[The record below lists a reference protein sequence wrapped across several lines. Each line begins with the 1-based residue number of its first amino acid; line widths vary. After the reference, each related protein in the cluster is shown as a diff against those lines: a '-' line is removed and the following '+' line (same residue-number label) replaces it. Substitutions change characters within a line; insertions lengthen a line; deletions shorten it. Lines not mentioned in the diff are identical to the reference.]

1 MKASDIATVGYLHD
15 CFQTVLAH
23 LDVLRQAATAVPVA
37 QQQAVLLTIEQVM
50 ERCEVS
56 RSAVQRWIK
65 NGKKGRGKHVIK
77 LAVLT
82 FGDAEPRIPWPAL
95 LAFGRGEPY
104 DLAQLPAPPPP
115 LGALPALP
123 ASPAGAPEGEEAP
136 PMRRVA

>member
-1 MKASDIATVGYLHD
+1 MKASDLATVGYLHD
-15 CFQTVLAH
+15 CFQTVIAH
-23 LDVLRQAATAVPVA
+23 LEVLRQAVPAVAAGPPP
-37 QQQAVLLTIEQVM
+37 QAVLLTIEQVM
-50 ERCEVS
+50 ERTGVS

-65 NGKKGRGKHVIK
+65 NGKKGRGKQLIK

-95 LAFGRGEPY
+95 LAFGRGEAY

-115 LGALPALP
+115 LALAPLPATEP
-123 ASPAGAPEGEEAP
+123 DGAELP